1 MATVVSIYVRFSD
14 STFGSFVNTNVT
26 EATLTEIQTGGTD
39 LFQVAGVS
47 AGQAFTGKVATHAI
61 AKVQTDGAT
70 TGAFCYAYFRAP
82 SGDIICPIQGGGASV
97 TGMEPLYKA
106 VPMQTGVTLH
116 AKWDALVDGAAVCS
130 LAVVTASGKCDVFF
144 ATSVSGTA
152 TAMVNEQGASI
163 GQSLQGQS
171 CTKFYATAAITN
183 GLDEAGA
190 GNGGFFLESS
200 TGILKGMFTPARGN
214 GQTPS
219 PWLAVPIAI
228 EQNDTLQVLADK
240 N

>member
-1 MATVVSIYVRFSD
+1 MTTMIQIYVRFND
-14 STFGSFVNTNVT
+14 GQVGSFVNTDVT
-26 EATLTEIQTGGTD
+26 EGALAEIQTGGTD

-70 TGAFCYAYFRAP
+70 TGSFCYAYFRAP

-97 TGMEPLYKA
+97 SGMEPLCKN

-130 LAVVTASGKCDVFF
+130 LAVVAASGKCDVFSV
-144 ATSVSGTA
+144 ASVSGTA
-152 TAMVNEQGASI
+152 KSLVNEQGATI
-163 GQSLQGQS
+163 GQSMQGQ
-171 CTKFYATAAITN
+171 TAVKFYATAAITN
-183 GLDEAGA
+183 GLDEGGA

-219 PWLAVPIAI
+219 PWMNIPIAI
-228 EQNDTLQVLADK
+228 
-240 N
+240 